1 MEHEKLPGSTE
12 GELLEFEWWM
22 PLLDATIIIY
32 AFWSGSIFWLMI
44 GIYLT
49 GKKKKEGWLFMLA
62 AASVYIILGAM
73 SQLYFFG
80 GVSIIVAVMHLK
92 NYISWR
98 KE

>member
-44 GIYLT
+44 GIYLSFST
-49 GKKKKEGWLFMLA
+49 
-62 AASVYIILGAM
+62 
-73 SQLYFFG
+73 
-80 GVSIIVAVMHLK
+80 IVCTK
-92 NYISWR
+92 RGTN
-98 KE
+98 ETEDTN